1 MKKITVFAAAAIVAA
16 GLAQIANAADAQ
28 PFQLTLPTGFG
39 TFASKAQTAKDQNG
53 KDIQITNWISKS
65 PTSEAIVVTVT
76 KMWAKIANPNL
87 QMASMRDAVI
97 KSVPNATLDSQQKL
111 DGSTPAMTFD
121 FHSGT
126 AVFLR
131 AKLMVKGDS
140 MYQLLYVG
148 RTPDERANPS
158 VESMFQSFVINAPQA
173 SAATAPVAPTAPT
186 SVAPTTSH

>member
-16 GLAQIANAADAQ
+16 SLAQIANAADAQ

-39 TFASKAQTAKDQNG
+39 AFATKAQTAKDPNG

-65 PTSEAIVVTVT
+65 PTNEAVVVTVT
-76 KMWAKIANPNL
+76 KMWAKIDNPDQ
-87 QMASMRDAVI
+87 QMANMRDAVV
-97 KSVPNATLDSQQKL
+97 KSVPNATIDSQQKV
-111 DGSTPAMTFD
+111 DGPPPAMTFD

-148 RTPDERANPS
+148 RTADERSNPS
-158 VESMFQSFVINAPQA
+158 VDSMFQSFAITAAPQTA
-173 SAATAPVAPTAPT
+173 AATTAPPVAPT
-186 SVAPTTSH
+186 TTAH